1 MTKQPLSFKAL
12 EAHIRAMPDG
22 PAAVLNTPHW
32 LVATNAIGTLG
43 SVLGLAPSLLIGFF
57 EPQMWMVYLARSGV
71 WIAVVFYPPYFVRSM
86 WVFARGMW
94 RWKDEQV
101 EQLDHDL
108 AQFRALARWLSGFP
122 QDRLRQHL
130 DFACLAKAQLA
141 AKIGLLS
148 GSADRLG
155 LLPVFASLFIAIRN
169 WEQLLAI
176 PLWQSMLGLFLIAT
190 WLIAWVASLMRLRL
204 QLYEMVLAEAME
216 SKRNREPASPGQRSA
231 PIPVEQPA

>member
-1 MTKQPLSFKAL
+1 
-12 EAHIRAMPDG
+12 MPDG
-22 PAAVLNTPHW
+22 PAAVLNTPRW
-32 LVATNAIGTLG
+32 LVVLNALGTLG
-43 SVLGLAPSLLIGFF
+43 MVLGLAPSLLIRFF

-71 WIAVVFYPPYFVRSM
+71 WVAVAFYLPYFVRSM

-108 AQFRALARWLSGFP
+108 AQFRSLARWLSEFP
-122 QDRLRQHL
+122 QDRLQQHL
-130 DFACLAKAQLA
+130 DFARVVQERLA

-155 LLPVFASLFIAIRN
+155 LLPIFAALFIAIRN

-176 PLWQSMLGLFLIAT
+176 PLWQAMLGLFLVIT
-190 WLIAWVASLMRLRL
+190 WLIARVASLMRLRV
-204 QLYEMVLAEAME
+204 QLYEMVLADAME
-216 SKRNREPASPGQRSA
+216 STARTKDAAGRAKPADRLTSVA
-231 PIPVEQPA
+231 VEGPQDVSSNH